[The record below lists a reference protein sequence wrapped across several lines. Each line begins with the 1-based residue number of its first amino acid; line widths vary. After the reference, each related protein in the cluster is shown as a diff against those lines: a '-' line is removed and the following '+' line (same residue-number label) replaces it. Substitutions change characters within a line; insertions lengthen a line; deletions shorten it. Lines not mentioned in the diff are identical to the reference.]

1 MGVGIIKGC
10 FSKEGMGEVVGW
22 YGVGVVVGRGCC
34 NGDGIIGSYTSKR
47 LEFMGRCEGIVW
59 REVKEKQCVCVYVC
73 VCVVMLGL

>member
-34 NGDGIIGSYTSKR
+34 NG
-47 LEFMGRCEGIVW
+47 EG
-59 REVKEKQCVCVYVC
+59 
-73 VCVVMLGL
+73 L